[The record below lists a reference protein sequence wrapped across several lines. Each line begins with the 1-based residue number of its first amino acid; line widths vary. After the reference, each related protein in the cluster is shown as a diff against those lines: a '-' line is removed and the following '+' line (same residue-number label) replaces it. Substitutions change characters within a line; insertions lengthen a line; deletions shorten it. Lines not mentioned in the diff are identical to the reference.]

1 MKLLKVWD
9 NGSIRKIQT
18 VNKHNN
24 NDDDVGEVCYL
35 TVVLLIAEI
44 VWYQ

>member
-18 VNKHNN
+18 VNKYDD
-24 NDDDVGEVCYL
+24 DDDVSEVCYL

>member
-18 VNKHNN
+18 VNKYSDD
-24 NDDDVGEVCYL
+24 DDDVSEVCYL

-44 VWYQ
+44 V